1 MHTTAA
7 ALPKQGHSFSR
18 PYCFTVSQSSGEVI
32 TFAAGTEDL
41 VAEWIATCNYWAARK
56 SRQPLQGGVSNM
68 EYGWNRVMVD
78 PLEDEGDRA
87 SIFSQ
92 KSNGGRMGG
101 TYGRQALGHGNG
113 GSTGRFDKIHINDW
127 KPPPSAM
134 IPSTLEE
141 EAQLEALVE
150 YVKSR
155 EKELEKHKA
164 IEEPMIRLVSFWL
177 LYRK

>member
-1 MHTTAA
+1 
-7 ALPKQGHSFSR
+7 
-18 PYCFTVSQSSGEVI
+18 
-32 TFAAGTEDL
+32 
-41 VAEWIATCNYWAARK
+41 
-56 SRQPLQGGVSNM
+56 M

-101 TYGRQALGHGNG
+101 TYGRQALGNGNG

-134 IPSTLEE
+134 IPSILEE